1 MNTHCN
7 VQCSHLQ
14 FAKWLL
20 EGSSI
25 STPLDPGYEGGR
37 IVAEVLDSC
46 DSLRELCAKCGR
58 NLTCGGLPLIT
69 CTGICQP
76 RRDIPFKVCPQVS
89 AYRSRLQMP
98 SVQACRSGGLLL
110 LLQQPCYTRYHALRR
125 KLHYG
130 CQNFVHRLCLAKG
143 RTQYRCGLC

>member
-1 MNTHCN
+1 MYN
-7 VQCSHLQ
+7 VLACSLPNGCLK
-14 FAKWLL
+14 AAP
-20 EGSSI
+20 I
-25 STPLDPGYEGGR
+25 STPLDLGYEGGT
-37 IVAEVLDSC
+37 IAAEVLDSS

-58 NLTCGGLPLIT
+58 NLTCGGLPTYYLYGHLPT
-69 CTGICQP
+69 TQ
-76 RRDIPFKVCPQVS
+76 DIPFQSVSQVS

-98 SVQACRSGGLLL
+98 SVQAGRSGGLLL
-110 LLQQPCYTRYHALRR
+110 LLQQPCYTGYHSLRR

>member
-7 VQCSHLQ
+7 VQCSRVQ
-14 FAKWLL
+14 FAKRLL

-37 IVAEVLDSC
+37 IAAEVLDSC

-76 RRDIPFKVCPQVS
+76 RRTFHSKCVPKSRRTDHDFKCLVCRPADREDFCFS
-89 AYRSRLQMP
+89 
-98 SVQACRSGGLLL
+98 
-110 LLQQPCYTRYHALRR
+110 LQQPCYTRYHALRR

>member
-7 VQCSHLQ
+7 VQCSRLHCNVQCSRLQ
-14 FAKWLL
+14 FAKRLL

-25 STPLDPGYEGGR
+25 STPLDPGYEGGT
-37 IVAEVLDSC
+37 IAAEVLDSS

-76 RRDIPFKVCPQVS
+76 RRTLMDVKILSTDC
-89 AYRSRLQMP
+89 A
-98 SVQACRSGGLLL
+98 
-110 LLQQPCYTRYHALRR
+110 
-125 KLHYG
+125 
-130 CQNFVHRLCLAKG
+130 
-143 RTQYRCGLC
+143 

>member
-7 VQCSHLQ
+7 VQCSRVQ
-14 FAKWLL
+14 FAKRLL

-25 STPLDPGYEGGR
+25 STPLDPGYEGGT
-37 IVAEVLDSC
+37 IAAEVLDSS

-58 NLTCGGLPLIT
+58 NLTCGGMPLIT
-69 CTGICQP
+69 CTGNLPTTQ
-76 RRDIPFKVCPQVS
+76 DIPFKVCPQVS

-110 LLQQPCYTRYHALRR
+110 LLQQPCYTRYHSLRR

-130 CQNFVHRLCLAKG
+130 CQNLSTDCA
-143 RTQYRCGLC
+143 

>member
-7 VQCSHLQ
+7 VQCSRLQ
-14 FAKWLL
+14 FAKRLL

-25 STPLDPGYEGGR
+25 STPLAPGYEGGT
-37 IVAEVLDSC
+37 IAAEVLDSS

-58 NLTCGGLPLIT
+58 NLTCGGLATYYLYGHLPT
-69 CTGICQP
+69 TQ
-76 RRDIPFKVCPQVS
+76 DIN
-89 AYRSRLQMP
+89 
-98 SVQACRSGGLLL
+98 
-110 LLQQPCYTRYHALRR
+110 
-125 KLHYG
+125 G